1 MVGIGGVMNG
11 IWDGVVPPECQPN
24 PLILRLNE
32 ALGLKWEEAREPLH
46 RLLPNDNDTFT
57 GIGPGMPFANALLKR
72 DPAIGTIGLVPCAR
86 SGSSISS
93 WARDT
98 PNYSKMLRLARA
110 AVNQGGI
117 LRAFLWYQGESDT
130 NELADAEAY
139 SRRLVELFNNVR
151 ADLQSPSLQMIQ
163 VALASGSK
171 YKERIREIQ
180 LNTELPN
187 VKCVDA
193 GGLPL
198 IKVPR
203 PATTLQRGMAE
214 KNEAKIEKKE
224 IERRK
229 RIPRQEIEESE
240 DEDKIAHE
248 RRTKSRHDKQ
258 VVVEQ
263 TQAQTQTG
271 DDDTSSNEES
281 DGDIVKKLP
290 SLKMRTCPKSLYQA
304 IKKLNTE
311 QKKAV
316 EELGFGS
323 ILHLDVRIIPKKLS
337 YWLVDNVDPQSK
349 EIKLN
354 NGRRLRF
361 DAEDV
366 SLILGFPRGPQK
378 LAKMR
383 RSEPS
388 SMVDKFRNKLGKDY
402 NRISVSYVRD
412 EMLKE
417 RDGGEWFRRLFMVLL
432 TCCMIENSGNGY
444 VFCQLLHYFDEVNM
458 VREYDWCDYVVRSL
472 VDAAIQWQQRKD
484 RFFTGPIFFLLVSI

>member
-1 MVGIGGVMNG
+1 MHLPILFFLILLSSSTTTTLVVVLSETTNNTTTTTTAAAKSVFILAGQSNMVGIGGVMNG

-198 IKVPR
+198 IKY
-203 PATTLQRGMAE
+203 
-214 KNEAKIEKKE
+214 
-224 IERRK
+224 
-229 RIPRQEIEESE
+229 
-240 DEDKIAHE
+240 DK
-248 RRTKSRHDKQ
+248 
-258 VVVEQ
+258 
-263 TQAQTQTG
+263 
-271 DDDTSSNEES
+271 
-281 DGDIVKKLP
+281 
-290 SLKMRTCPKSLYQA
+290 
-304 IKKLNTE
+304 
-311 QKKAV
+311 
-316 EELGFGS
+316 
-323 ILHLDVRIIPKKLS
+323 LHLS
-337 YWLVDNVDPQSK
+337 T
-349 EIKLN
+349 
-354 NGRRLRF
+354 
-361 DAEDV
+361 V
-366 SLILGFPRGPQK
+366 SQ
-378 LAKMR
+378 
-383 RSEPS
+383 
-388 SMVDKFRNKLGKDY
+388 VKLGT
-402 NRISVSYVRD
+402 
-412 EMLKE
+412 MLA
-417 RDGGEWFRRLFMVLL
+417 DAF
-432 TCCMIENSGNGY
+432 
-444 VFCQLLHYFDEVNM
+444 LHD
-458 VREYDWCDYVVRSL
+458 
-472 VDAAIQWQQRKD
+472 
-484 RFFTGPIFFLLVSI
+484 